1 MSQTAANRAGTVAA
15 GTIRDLADGRG
26 RYPLYAQSEDLPDK
40 GVKNED
46 EAATGQRKLGRGV

>member
-1 MSQTAANRAGTVAA
+1 VAP
-15 GTIRDLADGRG
+15 GTIRDLTDCGG
-26 RYPLYAQSEDLPDK
+26 RYPLSAQSEDLPYK